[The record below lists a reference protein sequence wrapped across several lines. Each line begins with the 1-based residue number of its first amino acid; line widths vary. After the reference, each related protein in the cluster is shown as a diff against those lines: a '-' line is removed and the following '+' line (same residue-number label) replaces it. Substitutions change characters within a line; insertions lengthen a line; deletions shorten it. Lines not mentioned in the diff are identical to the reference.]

1 MQAMLDEDQM
11 GAWHGFLRTHAALV
25 RELDIEMQE
34 EHGLSLTQY
43 EVLLLLARS
52 DDGSLRMSD
61 LADGALL
68 SLSGLSRLVDRLVAM
83 GLVERAQCPSDRRS
97 SLACLTTA
105 GRKRFR
111 EARPTHHDG
120 VRRLFADRLP
130 DDAIAALNAAWAAL
144 DWPPAR

>member
-1 MQAMLDEDQM
+1 MRRSPMQAMLDEDQM

-61 LADGALL
+61 LADGAL
-68 SLSGLSRLVDRLVAM
+68 DRKSV
-83 GLVERAQCPSDRRS
+83 V
-97 SLACLTTA
+97 
-105 GRKRFR
+105 
-111 EARPTHHDG
+111 
-120 VRRLFADRLP
+120 
-130 DDAIAALNAAWAAL
+130 
-144 DWPPAR
+144 

>member
-1 MQAMLDEDQM
+1 ME
-11 GAWHGFLRTHAALV
+11 AWHGFLRTHAALV
-25 RELDIEMQE
+25 RELDMEMQE

-52 DDGSLRMSD
+52 DDGSVRMSD

-144 DWPPAR
+144 DGPPAR

>member
-11 GAWHGFLRTHAALV
+11 EAWHGFLRTHAALV

-52 DDGSLRMSD
+52 DDGSVRMSD

-111 EARPTHHDG
+111 EARPTHHEG

-144 DWPPAR
+144 DGPPVR